1 MKLKSIIAL
10 GLVATSL
17 QGCFPLVA
25 TGVVTGALAIAD
37 RRSVGVQTEDET
49 IEWKAESRVSKRYP
63 AAHVNVV
70 SYNRRALITGEV
82 PNQVAVDEIGQIVA
96 GVENVA
102 NVVNELQIGGV
113 STLSSRANDGYLTS
127 RVKGRFVDAAKFPAN
142 RVKVFTE
149 AGRVYLMGVVTQAE
163 ASAAIEVART
173 TSGVQRV
180 VNVLEVISDSEAKR
194 IDAAPGAS
202 VNSGKGGK

>member
-1 MKLKSIIAL
+1 MKLKTL
-10 GLVATSL
+10 GVLLLAAASL

-25 TGVVTGALAIAD
+25 TGMVTGALAIAD
-37 RRSVGVQTEDET
+37 RRSVGVQAEDES
-49 IEWKAESRVSKRYP
+49 IEWKAESRVNKRYP

-70 SYNRRALITGEV
+70 SYNRRALITGEA
-82 PNQVAVDEIGQIVA
+82 PNQAAVDEIEQIVA
-96 GVENVA
+96 AVENVSS
-102 NVVNELQIGGV
+102 VVNELQIAAT
-113 STLSSRANDGYLTS
+113 STLSSRANDSYLTS

-149 AGRVYLMGVVTQAE
+149 AGRVYLLGVVTQAE
-163 ASAAIEVART
+163 ATAAIEVART
-173 TSGVQRV
+173 TGGVQRV
-180 VNVLEVISDSEAKR
+180 VNVLEVISDNEAKR